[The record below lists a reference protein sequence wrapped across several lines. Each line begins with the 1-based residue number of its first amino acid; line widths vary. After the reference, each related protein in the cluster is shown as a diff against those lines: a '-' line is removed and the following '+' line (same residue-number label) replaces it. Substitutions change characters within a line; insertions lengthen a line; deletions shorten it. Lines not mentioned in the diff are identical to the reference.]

1 MPRGNGTGPA
11 GQGPMTGRG
20 LGFCVLTTLQ
30 ENPGQVKGFAG
41 LQGVPVG
48 QINGNFENT
57 EKEVIRAI

>member
-1 MPRGNGTGPA
+1 MPRVDGTGPA

-20 LGFCVLTTLQ
+20 LGFCVLTTSQ

-57 EKEVIRAI
+57 E